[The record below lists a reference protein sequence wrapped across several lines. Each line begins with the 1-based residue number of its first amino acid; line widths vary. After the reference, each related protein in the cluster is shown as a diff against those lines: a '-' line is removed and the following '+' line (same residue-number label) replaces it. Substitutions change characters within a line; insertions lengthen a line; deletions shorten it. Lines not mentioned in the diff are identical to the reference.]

1 MYNYVKSNLKL
12 PIIPLLIVVPIMLM
26 GLVTMSG
33 IGGDNSIFYKQL
45 SWIIISI
52 ISMIIFANIN
62 YGNLPRSSIPITIY
76 IFANILLLILFIL
89 GKVTNGAQ
97 SWLHIGGV
105 SFQPTD
111 LMKLSLIL
119 LLAKYFSR
127 RHIEIA
133 NLKHLII
140 SGVYLAL
147 PFMLVLKQPDFGSAV
162 ILLLI
167 WGGVIL
173 ASGASRRHVAFL
185 ILLSI
190 ISFLLAWNFSF
201 KPYQKDRIVN
211 FLNPLNDI
219 RGSGYNAYQSTIAV
233 GNGGVWGQGVG
244 YGLQSRLN
252 YLPEHETDFILA
264 AYTEEWG
271 FAGAVSLIVLYILL
285 LLYMMRSVYGA
296 KDNYVLIFITGYIVW
311 IYVHVIINVGM
322 NLGVSPVTGIPLP
335 FMSYGGTHLLFES
348 IALGIVYSMSMSV
361 KSRH

>member
-1 MYNYVKSNLKL
+1 MYNYLKSNLK
-12 PIIPLLIVVPIMLM
+12 ITTIPLLIVIPIMLM
-26 GLVTMSG
+26 GLVTMSS
-33 IGGDNSIFYKQL
+33 IGGGNGVFYKQL

-52 ISMIIFANIN
+52 FAMIAFANVN
-62 YGNLPRSSIPITIY
+62 YSNLPRSSVPVVIY
-76 IFANILLLILFIL
+76 IFSNILLLALFIL

-97 SWLHIGGV
+97 SWLHLGSI
-105 SFQPTD
+105 SFQPAD

-127 RHIEIA
+127 RHVEIA
-133 NLKHLII
+133 NLKHLLI
-140 SGVYLAL
+140 SGVYLVI
-147 PFMLVLKQPDFGSAV
+147 PFVLVLKQPDFGSAV

-173 ASGASRRHVAFL
+173 ASGASRRHVLSL
-185 ILLSI
+185 ILLAI
-190 ISFLLAWNFSF
+190 ISFVLAWNFSF

-233 GNGGVWGQGVG
+233 GNGGSWGQGVG

-271 FAGAVSLIVLYILL
+271 FAGGASLMILYLLL
-285 LLYMMRSVYGA
+285 LLYLMSSVYNA
-296 KDNYVLIFITGYIVW
+296 KDNHMLLFITGYSIW
-311 IYVHVIINVGM
+311 IYVYVIINVGM

-348 IALGIVYSMSMSV
+348 IGLGIVYSMSMSA
-361 KSRH
+361 KGRY